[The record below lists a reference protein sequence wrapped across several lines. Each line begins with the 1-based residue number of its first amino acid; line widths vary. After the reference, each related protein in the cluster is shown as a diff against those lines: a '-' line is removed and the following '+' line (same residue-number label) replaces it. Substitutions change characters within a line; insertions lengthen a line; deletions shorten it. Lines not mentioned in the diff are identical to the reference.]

1 MIQSE
6 LRMFAASFGF
16 GAGIIISY
24 GVTELF
30 RQFCGFGKAA
40 KVVSELL
47 YWIIAAILA
56 FLLQFRLNNGVLRL
70 YSVVGAAAGMLLFQW
85 MTGKMFFSFCGKVRK
100 TVRKRKLRNKNRRLA
115 VQNQLKKL
123 WKQVKIKFSS
133 LRKQREVEEGES

>member
-24 GVTELF
+24 GFTELL
-30 RQFCGFGKAA
+30 RRFCGFGKAA
-40 KVVSELL
+40 RVVSELI

-56 FLLQFRLNNGVLRL
+56 FLLQFQLNNGVLRL
-70 YSVVGAAAGMLLFQW
+70 YSVVGAAAGMLLLHR
-85 MTGKMFFSFCGKVRK
+85 MTGKIYFSLCEKVGKSA
-100 TVRKRKLRNKNRRLA
+100 RKRKLRNKNRRLA

-123 WKQVKIKFSS
+123 LKQVKIKLSI
-133 LRKQREVEEGES
+133 LRKQRNAEEGES

>member
-24 GVTELF
+24 GIAELL
-30 RQFCGFGKAA
+30 RQFLGFGKVAR
-40 KVVSELL
+40 VMSELV
-47 YWIIAAILA
+47 YWIIAAVLA
-56 FLLQFRLNNGVLRL
+56 FLLQFRLNNGILRL
-70 YSVVGAAAGMLLFQW
+70 YSVVGTAAGLILFHLI
-85 MTGKMFFSFCGKVRK
+85 TGKLFYSFDEKVRK
-100 TVRKRKLRNKNRRLA
+100 SVRKRKLRNKKRRLA